1 MINKKQ
7 AQALIEAIIDLRES
21 ATNEQAQSA
30 AILYPIWETNK
41 KYYEGNRIIHKGNLY
56 VVSQDHESNID
67 NSPELNTEIYTKIV

>member
-30 AILYPIWETNK
+30 AILYPIWEVNK
-41 KYYEGNRIIHKGNLY
+41 QYCEGNRIIHKGNLY
-56 VVSQDHESNID
+56 VVNQDHESNID